1 MSFITCPQ
9 CRHEFLPPDRVQ
21 DEIKARLRKEVE
33 GWMKKKEEEFKNRE
47 SAFQAM
53 QEARELEFMKQ
64 REEERRKWT
73 KQVEE
78 EMRRSM
84 ATEYE
89 LKLKWM
95 EEREQRHAAEVQE
108 AQKLKLDYLRL
119 QEEMRQ
125 KESALALQMEK
136 TLMEERTRIQE
147 QMKKEV
153 QEWQRQKDQNAQ
165 LKIAEL
171 EKQLADQR
179 KLAEEMKRK
188 VEQGS
193 MQLQGEVQEIAL
205 ENLLRQAFP
214 FDRIEEVGKG
224 VRGADCIQ
232 TVNSRFG
239 QPCGKIIYE
248 SKRTKEF
255 SMDWVDKLKEDMRRL
270 GADVAVI
277 VSQALPRDLEQ
288 FGQID
293 GVWVCGFH
301 EVAPLASVLRDL
313 ITKVY
318 QASQAQ
324 ENKGDKMTLLYEYLI
339 SPEFSEQWKAIREGF
354 MSMRLSLQKERVQME
369 KIWKHREKQLDKVL
383 LHAAQIKGSI
393 EGISGMEQLDFDL
406 LDEGESGAGLL
417 E

>member
-73 KQVEE
+73 KQMEE